1 MSALHATTILAQRT
15 ILVPT
20 DDPTIQSAIDAAQNG
35 DTVLVAPGTYNEN
48 LNFEGKAI
56 TVTSGAKTYSDAAT
70 TIINSATDGPV
81 VVFATNEPATAVL
94 NGFTVQNGHASLAS
108 GLNGGGISISN
119 SSPAITNNI
128 VTNNI
133 GCGIFVYN
141 NASPLIEGN
150 NIKQSR
156 GPGAALGS
164 SCLVSHPGAGA
175 NPGTGLAIVYA
186 GNVQVIGNT
195 IEDNAFDTDPNGS
208 TPCDSPGVAIL
219 SGSEVLLQNNIIRN
233 NAGDCGGG
241 FEDSIGAPVAKL
253 ILIQNLIYGNT
264 HTADG
269 GDATQVSIS
278 GTFSPPYPSVTEI
291 NNTIYGLGQELVLSF
306 GPSTIANNIF
316 VNTATSQNYKEYS
329 LWCADVEAQNSPLNI
344 INNDTFNVGAMV
356 LGGCP
361 LGNGNL
367 SFDPLFR
374 EPASGNFHLQP
385 SSPVIAAGDLNAP
398 DIPSTDLGGKARTV
412 CDTIDMGAYE
422 FHPHPPIVLTSSN
435 NPAPGGSSITFNAQL
450 TGNCNVPSGTV
461 TFLDGTSAIGAGPL
475 DNSGTARMTT
485 SFLVVGQHNIT
496 ASYPGDFNFGKSTS
510 STLVQT
516 ITGDPTST
524 TLTVSPNPATAFSPI
539 TLSSVVTSPHGTPNG
554 TVVFTTGTE
563 TLTTATLDASGHTS
577 ATISTLG
584 GGSYSIAANYQAT
597 TLFHASSSAPF
608 QETVLGANTATTL
621 TASPNPDTIT
631 QAITLTAVVRD
642 TQGSTVP
649 VGNVAFMDGTA
660 TLGTAALNASGIA
673 TFTASTLGA
682 GTQVITASYAGT
694 ANFNPSSATVSETV
708 ALIGTSLVLAAF
720 PNPLDN
726 GQTVTLTATATSMLA
741 GMAPAGTVT
750 FYDGSS
756 VLGTASLDLSGTATF
771 STSSLAVGT
780 HPLTAVLTTGADF
793 SGSTSPV
800 VNEVIQAYDFTISL
814 SKDSLSLS
822 SGDWTLMS
830 VTVTPIGGFA
840 GSVLLSCSSVPD
852 HTQCVFSNG
861 SQVSLASGARTV
873 QLTIN
878 TSDVYGYGQP
888 VSRSAPF
895 GSNKNGGS
903 LAAGLLVPALW
914 LLGLSGRKL
923 TMLRFLLI
931 VWITIGLL
939 AAMLCMQSCSGKL
952 PAKTAP
958 GTYSIIVTGTSTDQA
973 SLTHTA
979 PLELVVT
986 PAPAP

>member
-1 MSALHATTILAQRT
+1 MSLLYTASSLAQNT
-15 ILVPT
+15 IRIPA
-20 DDPTIQSAIDAAQNG
+20 DAPTIQAAIDAAQNG
-35 DTVLVAPGTYNEN
+35 DTVLVSPGTYNEN

-56 TVTSGAKTYSDAAT
+56 TVTSGAKTYADAAA
-70 TIINSATDGPV
+70 TIINGATDGPV
-81 VVFATNEPATAVL
+81 VVFASNEPATAVL

-119 SSPAITNNI
+119 SSPTITNNI

-133 GCGIFVYN
+133 GCGVFVYN

-150 NIKQSR
+150 DIKQSR

-241 FEDSIGAPVAKL
+241 FEDSIGAPIAKL

-269 GDATQVSIS
+269 GGATQVSIS

-291 NNTIYGLGQELVLSF
+291 NNTIYVLGQELVLSF

-356 LGGCP
+356 LSGCP

-367 SFDPLFR
+367 SFDPFFR
-374 EPASGNFHLQP
+374 GPASGNFHLQP
-385 SSPVIAAGDLNAP
+385 SSSVIAAGDLNAP

-461 TFLDGTSAIGAGPL
+461 TFLDGTAAIGAGTL
-475 DNSGTARMTT
+475 DNLGTARMTT

-524 TLTVSPNPATAFSPI
+524 TLTISPNPATAFFPI
-539 TLSSVVTSPHGTPNG
+539 TLMSLVTSPYGMPNG
-554 TVVFTTGTE
+554 SVVFTTGNT
-563 TLTTATLDASGHTS
+563 TLATASLNASGSAT
-577 ATISTLG
+577 ATISSLG
-584 GGSYSIAANYQAT
+584 AGTYNITANYQAT
-597 TLFHASSSAPF
+597 TLFHASSSIPA
-608 QETVLGANTATTL
+608 QETVLGAASATTL
-621 TASPNPDTIT
+621 TASPNPVTAT
-631 QAITLTAVVRD
+631 QAV
-642 TQGSTVP
+642 
-649 VGNVAFMDGTA
+649 
-660 TLGTAALNASGIA
+660 
-673 TFTASTLGA
+673 TFTAQVHSVQ
-682 GTQVITASYAGT
+682 GTQVPTGQITWTDGTTILGSTTLDPIGSSSLSLSTLSVGAHAITAHYDGSVD
-694 ANFNPSSATVSETV
+694 FNPSDATVSETV
-708 ALIGTSLVLAAF
+708 ILIGTALTLTAS
-720 PNPLDN
+720 PNPANN
-726 GQTVTLTATATSMLA
+726 GQTVTLTASATSGILGVVPSGVITFMDGLNIL
-741 GMAPAGTVT
+741 GTSSLSNGGTVSFT
-750 FYDGSS
+750 
-756 VLGTASLDLSGTATF
+756 TASLATGSHSLHAMLAPNATF
-771 STSSLAVGT
+771 AGSTSS
-780 HPLTAVLTTGADF
+780 
-793 SGSTSPV
+793 V
-800 VNEVIQAYDFTISL
+800 VNEVVQAYDFTISL
-814 SKDSLSLS
+814 SQGSLTLP
-822 SGDWTLMS
+822 SGDWALIS
-830 VTVTPIGGFA
+830 ATVTPVGGFN
-840 GSVLLSCSSVPD
+840 GTVLLSCSGVPN
-852 HTQCVFSNG
+852 HTQCDFPSGN
-861 SQVSLASGARTV
+861 QVSLADGAKTI
-873 QLTIN
+873 QLAIN
-878 TSDVYGYGQP
+878 TSDVYGYGQL
-888 VSRSAPF
+888 VSHTTPF
-895 GSNKNGGS
+895 SKNGGKWPL
-903 LAAGLLVPALW
+903 LAALLFPALS
-914 LLGLSGRKL
+914 LFERSSRKR
-923 TMLRFLLI
+923 TMLRFLFI
-931 VWITIGLL
+931 VWITALAL
-939 AAMLCMQSCSGKL
+939 AAMLCMQSCSDKL

-958 GTYSIIVTGTSTDQA
+958 GTYDISVTGTSTEGT
-973 SLTHTA
+973 SFKHTS

-986 PAPAP
+986 P